1 MPGRNGLIT
10 TAELA
15 DILGQPNLRL
25 FDCTTY
31 LEPAPEGSGVPYIA
45 VPGRHTFE
53 AGHIPG
59 ADFLDLQGEFS
70 DSRHRASL
78 HDAAV
83 AQLEAAFG
91 RHGIGADSRVV
102 LYSHRH
108 PDVGD
113 AVLVDAA
120 DRSAS
125 TTLAVLDGGL
135 DKWKAEGRAIETG
148 PAKGYPPA
156 TFTAKP
162 KAGYFVDKHEML
174 AASADRNTVVVNAL
188 GPQFHKGLEP
198 SRYGRPGRIPGS
210 CNVSAA
216 TLLDPQT
223 KAFVPLADAEAKFA
237 AQGITKDKRV
247 VAYCGGGISAT
258 IDLFLLHRLGYDNLT
273 LYDGSMGEWA
283 KDASLPIETG

>member
-1 MPGRNGLIT
+1 MPARDGLIA

-15 DILGQPNLRL
+15 GILDQPDLRL

-31 LEPAPEGSGVPYIA
+31 LEYQPEGSGIPYIA

-53 AGHIPG
+53 AAHIPG

-70 DSRHRASL
+70 EQDIEL
-78 HDAAV
+78 HFMMPAT

-91 RHGIGADSRVV
+91 RHGIAANSRVV
-102 LYSHRH
+102 LYSIGSAMWATRFWWI
-108 PDVGD
+108 
-113 AVLVDAA
+113 L
-120 DRSAS
+120 RS
-125 TTLAVLDGGL
+125 LGFENVAVLDGGL

-156 TFTAKP
+156 IFTAKP
-162 KAGYFVDKHEML
+162 QAGYFVDKDKTL
-174 AASADRNTVVVNAL
+174 AASADRDTVVVNAL

-210 CNVSAA
+210 VNVSAA
-216 TLLDPQT
+216 TLFDPQT
-223 KAFVPLADAEAKFA
+223 KAFVPLAEAEAKFA
-237 AQGITKDKRV
+237 AQGIGKDKRV

-258 IDLFLLHRLGYDNLT
+258 IDLFLLHRLGYDNLS

-283 KDASLPIETG
+283 KDESLPIETG